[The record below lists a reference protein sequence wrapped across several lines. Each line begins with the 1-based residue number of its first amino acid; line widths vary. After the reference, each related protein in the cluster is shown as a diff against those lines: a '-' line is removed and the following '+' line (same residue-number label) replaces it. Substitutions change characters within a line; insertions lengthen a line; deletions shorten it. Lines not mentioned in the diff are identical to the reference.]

1 MSRTGVVAALCACV
15 WISSACSTREFGF
28 ERDGQEFG
36 FERDGRDYIESD
48 REIFEVNPGG
58 TLTVDAELGAI
69 RISSSVNNELDVLV
83 RKRFRTSD
91 ADQARK
97 DFSNIDVGIEQT
109 DKGVRIEVDQ
119 IKNVTYKRWFWQDWP
134 ERVYVDIEVTVP
146 VEFNLELST
155 ISGDIRTA
163 NTVGN
168 VTAKTLSGN
177 VSTGPT
183 EGNLSIKTNSG
194 NIRTSSVV
202 GKVHTVT
209 LSGNNEIGPV
219 KGEVTV
225 RSNSGNIKTGSVEGN
240 VQGKSL
246 SGNIVIGPVN
256 GDATVG
262 TNSGNIESSFVDG
275 NLKALSLSGSI
286 KTGPVIND
294 VTVSTT
300 DGDIDTGDIGGSVQS
315 SSLSGHISIGA
326 VNGNAKART
335 TSGNIMVS
343 NVFGVSETRSLSGDI
358 RLGSTHGGIIASTTS
373 GDIEG
378 ELTDTDA
385 SVEARYKLQSLAGD
399 ISILL
404 PFDMP
409 AVIDAQISIGELID
423 PWLPNSWHV
432 LRHIDSDFDLDVRR
446 VESSPGTYR
455 IKAVGEINGGGND
468 IILVS
473 NEGKIR
479 IRSKDDW

>member
-1 MSRTGVVAALCACV
+1 MNRNGVVAVLCAFL
-15 WISSACSTREFGF
+15 WTSSACST
-28 ERDGQEFG
+28 QEFG
-36 FERDGRDYIESD
+36 FEREGRDYIEGD
-48 REIFEVNPGG
+48 QERFEVNPGG

-69 RISSSVNNELDVLV
+69 YIRSSNNDEVDVLV
-83 RKRFRTSD
+83 RKRLRSTD

-97 DFSNIDVGIEQT
+97 AFSNVEIDIKQV

-119 IKNVTYKRWFWQDWP
+119 IRNVTYRRWFWQDWP
-134 ERVYVDIEVTVP
+134 DRLSVDIEVTVP
-146 VEFNLELST
+146 VEYNLDLST
-155 ISGDIRTA
+155 ISGDIRTT
-163 NTVGN
+163 NTVGD

-177 VSTGPT
+177 ISTGPA

-194 NIRTSSVV
+194 NIRTGPVV
-202 GKVHTVT
+202 GKVHTIT
-209 LSGNNEIGPV
+209 LSGYNEIGPV
-219 KGEVTV
+219 NGEVKV

-246 SGNIVIGPVN
+246 SGNIVIGPVH
-256 GDATVG
+256 GDVTVS
-262 TNSGNIESSFVDG
+262 TNSGSIESSFVDG
-275 NLKALSLSGSI
+275 NLKASSLSGSV
-286 KTGPVIND
+286 KTGPVKND

-326 VNGNAKART
+326 VNSNVKANT
-335 TSGNIMVS
+335 TSGNIKVS

-358 RLGSTHGGIIASTTS
+358 RLGSTHGGIVASTAS

-378 ELTDTDA
+378 DLIDTDS
-385 SVEARYKLQSLAGD
+385 SVDARYQFQSLAGD
-399 ISILL
+399 ISIIL

-409 AVIDAQISIGELID
+409 AVIDAQISIGEIID

-432 LRHIDSDFDLDVRR
+432 LRHIDSDFDLDVSK
-446 VESSPGTYR
+446 VESSPGNHT

-468 IILVS
+468 IILVT
-473 NEGKIR
+473 NDGKIR